1 METTVDRTPP
11 HTAATV
17 TVTRGSTPGLVA
29 VRTACSDTSRWRRQR
44 TDAFRRWFAA
54 RPLSAAVLREALTTY
69 LTASDIDDAAMRQ
82 IVLCADEAL
91 INAVAHAAGSP
102 VGVFA
107 DLRDDHFTLEVSDG
121 GPGFDPSQIDSSAE
135 PDLMGEHGRGLFLI
149 RNLMDDLEILSDEHG
164 TTLHM
169 ERDLPGVRPWS
180 RRHCGDLGA
189 AGAGPDCSLKR
200 QTSDHSP
207 FAHGPSVARRCRLRA
222 GTAS

>member
-1 METTVDRTPP
+1 MKTGTANGKMETTVDRTPR
-11 HTAATV
+11 HMAGTV
-17 TVTRGSTPGLVA
+17 TATSGSTPGLVA
-29 VRTACSDTSRWRRQR
+29 IRAARSDTSLRRR
-44 TDAFRRWFAA
+44 RRAAAFRRWFAA
-54 RPLSAAVLREALTTY
+54 RPSSAAVLRETLTAY
-69 LTASDIDDAAMRQ
+69 LTANGIDDAAARL

-121 GPGFDPSQIDSSAE
+121 GYGFDPSQIDGVAQ

-169 ERDLPGVRPWS
+169 ERDLPGVR
-180 RRHCGDLGA
+180 L
-189 AGAGPDCSLKR
+189 
-200 QTSDHSP
+200 
-207 FAHGPSVARRCRLRA
+207 
-222 GTAS
+222 

>member
-1 METTVDRTPP
+1 MTTTV
-11 HTAATV
+11 TA
-17 TVTRGSTPGLVA
+17 TRGGTRGLVA
-29 VRTACSDTSRWRRQR
+29 VRTACSDTSRWRWRR
-44 TDAFRRWFAA
+44 NDVFRRWFAA
-54 RPLSAAVLREALTTY
+54 RPSSAAVLREALTTY
-69 LTASDIDDAAMRQ
+69 LTANDIADAATRQ

-91 INAVAHAAGSP
+91 INAIAHAAGSP

-107 DLRDDHFTLEVSDG
+107 VLRDGHFTLEISDG

-180 RRHCGDLGA
+180 RRHCSDLGA
-189 AGAGPDCSLKR
+189 AVAGPDCSSKR
-200 QTSDHSP
+200 LTSDHSSS
-207 FAHGPSVARRCRLRA
+207 AHGPSVALRRRLRA

>member
-1 METTVDRTPP
+1 MKTGTAKGRMETTGDRTPR
-11 HTAATV
+11 HKAATV
-17 TVTRGSTPGLVA
+17 TATRGSNPRLVA
-29 VRTACSDTSRWRRQR
+29 IRAVCSDTSCWRRQR
-44 TDAFRRWFAA
+44 ADAFRRWFAA
-54 RPLSAAVLREALTTY
+54 RPSSAAVLREALTTY
-69 LTASDIDDAAMRQ
+69 LTVNDIDDAATRL

-121 GPGFDPSQIDSSAE
+121 GPGFDPSQIDCEAE

-169 ERDLPGVRPWS
+169 ERDLPGVR
-180 RRHCGDLGA
+180 L
-189 AGAGPDCSLKR
+189 
-200 QTSDHSP
+200 
-207 FAHGPSVARRCRLRA
+207 
-222 GTAS
+222 